1 MFCIE
6 INSSSLTTAF
16 LSGTSDEKFAGVL
29 FKDEKDESTAKI
41 IESRCHNVPGTDAV
55 RQYSNTK
62 YENRGDD
69 FKEEE
74 ICITRFEP
82 EDFAK
87 LIVRSGFRTDGNS
100 EIILLSCGSAGTKQ
114 NIV

>member
-1 MFCIE
+1 MCIFYCIE
-6 INSSSLTTAF
+6 INSSPLNTSF

-29 FKDEKDESTAKI
+29 PKDESNEVI
-41 IESRCHNVPGTDAV
+41 FESDCHNVPGTDAV
-55 RQYSNTK
+55 RNYSNTK
-62 YENRGDD
+62 YEKKGRD
-69 FKEEE
+69 FKDV
-74 ICITRFEP
+74 CITRFEP

>member
-6 INSSSLTTAF
+6 INSSPLTTSF

-29 FKDEKDESTAKI
+29 YKDESTAKI
-41 IESRCHNVPGTDAV
+41 VKSRCHNVPGTDAV
-55 RQYSNTK
+55 RHYSNTK
-62 YENRGDD
+62 YEKRGD
-69 FKEEE
+69 FTGE
-74 ICITRFEP
+74 ICITRFKP

-87 LIVRSGFRTDGNS
+87 LMVRSGFRTDGNS